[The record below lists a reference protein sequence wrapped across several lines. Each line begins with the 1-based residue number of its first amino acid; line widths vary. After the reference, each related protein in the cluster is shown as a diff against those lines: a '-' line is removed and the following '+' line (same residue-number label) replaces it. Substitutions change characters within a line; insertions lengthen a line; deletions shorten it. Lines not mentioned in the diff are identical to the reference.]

1 MSEKIIT
8 ALKTLDVKTDAQWTQ
23 DGQVNLNAF
32 KFVNGGESVT
42 REQLEEAAPGFNRE
56 TAATYF
62 DEKKEGEGSAPTVTQ
77 NVTGDVTADNVATI
91 LENAN
96 ATSENTSEEGKSTH
110 IASLRIGVDVTL
122 SDAVKT
128 LLGVAGRE
136 DFDISELDDERLSYV
151 VKSIPER
158 RNQLINLREEFN
170 AVIEKE
176 FNLLVQLEGEQER
189 RTPKENHADLVKR
202 VHEANANSKFIVDQP
217 RQRVAPP
224 IPPLKK

>member
-32 KFVNGGESVT
+32 KFVNGGEAVT
-42 REQLEEAAPGFNRE
+42 REQLEEVAPGFNRE
-56 TAATYF
+56 NAATYF
-62 DEKKEGEGSAPTVTQ
+62 DEKEGEGAAT
-77 NVTGDVTADNVATI
+77 DANVATI
-91 LENAN
+91 MKSAN
-96 ATSENTSEEGKSTH
+96 AASENTSEEGKATH
-110 IASLRIGVDVTL
+110 VGSMRIGVDITL
-122 SDAVKT
+122 SDALKT
-128 LLGVAGRE
+128 LIKVGAAINIAELT
-136 DFDISELDDERLSYV
+136 SEELSKIV
-151 VKSIPER
+151 ESVPER

-170 AVIEKE
+170 AILEKE
-176 FNLLVQLEGEQER
+176 FNLLIELESEQER

>member
-32 KFVNGGESVT
+32 KFVNGGEAVT
-42 REQLEEAAPGFNRE
+42 REQLEEVAPDFNRE
-56 TAATYF
+56 NAATYF
-62 DEKKEGEGSAPTVTQ
+62 DEKKEGEQNITSASIEGGTVTDAGAA
-77 NVTGDVTADNVATI
+77 NI
-91 LENAN
+91 LESAN
-96 ATSENTSEEGKSTH
+96 ATSEEGKTTH
-110 IASLRIGVDVTL
+110 TAPLRIDVDVTL

-128 LLGVAGRE
+128 LIGVSGRQ
-136 DFDISELDDERLSYV
+136 DFDVKDLDDERLAYII
-151 VKSIPER
+151 KSVPER

-170 AVIEKE
+170 TILEKE
-176 FNLLVQLEGEQER
+176 FNILISLEEEAAR
-189 RTPKENHADLVKR
+189 RVPVENHADLVKR
-202 VHEANANSKFIVDQP
+202 IHEANAASKFIVDQP

>member
-32 KFVNGGESVT
+32 KFVNGGEAVT
-42 REQLEEAAPGFNRE
+42 REQLEEVAPGFNRE
-56 TAATYF
+56 NAATYF
-62 DEKKEGEGSAPTVTQ
+62 DEKKEGEGSAPIEGATVT
-77 NVTGDVTADNVATI
+77 DANVATI
-91 LENAN
+91 LESAN
-96 ATSENTSEEGKSTH
+96 ATSEEGKTTH
-110 IASLRIGVDVTL
+110 TASLRIGVDVTL
-122 SDAVKT
+122 SDALKT
-128 LLGVAGRE
+128 LISFGGRK
-136 DFDISELDDERLSYV
+136 DFDVAELDDERLEYV
-151 VKSIPER
+151 LKSIPEH

-170 AVIEKE
+170 AVLEKE
-176 FNLLVQLEGEQER
+176 FNLLIELESEQER
-189 RTPKENHADLVKR
+189 RTPKENHVDLVKR

>member
-8 ALKTLDVKTDAQWTQ
+8 GLKSLDVKTDAQWTQ

-42 REQLEEAAPGFNRE
+42 REQLEEIAPGFNRE

-62 DEKKEGEGSAPTVTQ
+62 DEKEGEQNITPAPIEGGTVT
-77 NVTGDVTADNVATI
+77 DANVATI
-91 LENAN
+91 LESAN
-96 ATSENTSEEGKSTH
+96 ATSEKGKTTH
-110 IASLRIGVDVTL
+110 TAFLRIGVDVTL

-128 LLGVAGRE
+128 LIGVSGRQ
-136 DFDISELDDERLSYV
+136 DFDVKDLDDERLAYII
-151 VKSIPER
+151 KSVPER

-170 AVIEKE
+170 TILEKE
-176 FNLLVQLEGEQER
+176 FNILISLEEEAAR
-189 RTPKENHADLVKR
+189 RVPVENHADLVKR
-202 VHEANANSKFIVDQP
+202 IHEANAASKFIVDQP
-217 RQRVAPP
+217 RQRVAQP

>member
-32 KFVNGGESVT
+32 KFVNGGEAVT
-42 REQLEEAAPGFNRE
+42 REQLEEVAPGFNRE
-56 TAATYF
+56 NAATYF
-62 DEKKEGEGSAPTVTQ
+62 DEKKEGEGSAPVEGA
-77 NVTGDVTADNVATI
+77 NVTDANVATI
-91 LENAN
+91 LESAN
-96 ATSENTSEEGKSTH
+96 ATSQNTAEENKSTH

-128 LLGVAGRE
+128 LLGISGRQ
-136 DFDISELDDERLSYV
+136 DFDVADLDDERLEYV
-151 VKSIPER
+151 VKSVPER

-176 FNLLVQLEGEQER
+176 FNLLVELEGEKER

>member
-32 KFVNGGESVT
+32 KFVNGGESIT
-42 REQLEEAAPGFNRE
+42 REQLEEVAPGFNRE
-56 TAATYF
+56 NAETYF
-62 DEKKEGEGSAPTVTQ
+62 DEKKEGEGSAPIEGATVT
-77 NVTGDVTADNVATI
+77 DANVATI
-91 LENAN
+91 MKSAN
-96 ATSENTSEEGKSTH
+96 ATSEESKSTH
-110 IASLRIGVDVTL
+110 IAPLHIGVDVTV

-128 LLGVAGRE
+128 LLGISGRQDFDVAG
-136 DFDISELDDERLSYV
+136 LDDERLEYV
-151 VKSIPER
+151 VKSIPEH

-170 AVIEKE
+170 AVLEKE
-176 FNLLVQLEGEQER
+176 FNLLIELESEQER

>member
-62 DEKKEGEGSAPTVTQ
+62 VDGGGTPGEAPAA
-77 NVTGDVTADNVATI
+77 ADTNVATI

>member
-32 KFVNGGESVT
+32 KFVNGGEAVT
-42 REQLEEAAPGFNRE
+42 REQLEEVAPGFNRE
-56 TAATYF
+56 NAATYF
-62 DEKKEGEGSAPTVTQ
+62 DEKKEGEGSAPIEGATVT
-77 NVTGDVTADNVATI
+77 DANVATI

-96 ATSENTSEEGKSTH
+96 AASENTSEEGKATQGGSM
-110 IASLRIGVDVTL
+110 RIGVDITL
-122 SDAVKT
+122 SDALKT
-128 LLGVAGRE
+128 LIKVGAVI
-136 DFDISELDDERLSYV
+136 DIAELTSEELSKIV
-151 VKSIPER
+151 ESVPER

-170 AVIEKE
+170 AILEKE
-176 FNLLVQLEGEQER
+176 FNLLIELESEQER

>member
-1 MSEKIIT
+1 MMTDKIIT

-32 KFVNGGESVT
+32 KFVNGGEAVT
-42 REQLEEAAPGFNRE
+42 REQLEEVAPGFNRE
-56 TAATYF
+56 NAATYF
-62 DEKKEGEGSAPTVTQ
+62 DEKKEGEGSALIEGAFIEGATVT
-77 NVTGDVTADNVATI
+77 DANVANI
-91 LENAN
+91 LESAN
-96 ATSENTSEEGKSTH
+96 AASENTSKEGKATQGGP
-110 IASLRIGVDVTL
+110 IRIGVDITL
-122 SDAVKT
+122 SDALKT
-128 LLGVAGRE
+128 LIKVGAVI
-136 DFDISELDDERLSYV
+136 DIAELTSEELSKIV
-151 VKSIPER
+151 ESVPER

-170 AVIEKE
+170 AILEKE
-176 FNLLVQLEGEQER
+176 FNLLIELESEQER

>member
-32 KFVNGGESVT
+32 KFVNGGEAVT
-42 REQLEEAAPGFNRE
+42 REQLEEVAPGFNRE
-56 TAATYF
+56 NAETYF
-62 DEKKEGEGSAPTVTQ
+62 DEKKEGEGSAPIEGATVT
-77 NVTGDVTADNVATI
+77 DANVATI

-96 ATSENTSEEGKSTH
+96 AASENTSEEGKATQGGSM
-110 IASLRIGVDVTL
+110 RIGVDITL
-122 SDAVKT
+122 SDALKT
-128 LLGVAGRE
+128 LIKVGAVI
-136 DFDISELDDERLSYV
+136 DIAELTSEELSKIV
-151 VKSIPER
+151 ESVPER

-170 AVIEKE
+170 AILEKE
-176 FNLLVQLEGEQER
+176 FNLLIELESEQER

>member
-32 KFVNGGESVT
+32 KFVNGGEAVT
-42 REQLEEAAPGFNRE
+42 REQLEEVAPGFNRE
-56 TAATYF
+56 NAATYF
-62 DEKKEGEGSAPTVTQ
+62 DEKEGVGSAPIEGATV
-77 NVTGDVTADNVATI
+77 ADANVATI
-91 LENAN
+91 MKSAN
-96 ATSENTSEEGKSTH
+96 ATSEESKSTH
-110 IASLRIGVDVTL
+110 IAPLHIGVDVTV

-128 LLGVAGRE
+128 LLGISGRQDFDVAG
-136 DFDISELDDERLSYV
+136 LDDERLEYV
-151 VKSIPER
+151 VKSIPEH

-170 AVIEKE
+170 AILEKE
-176 FNLLVQLEGEQER
+176 FNLLIELESEQER

>member
-1 MSEKIIT
+1 MMSEKIIT
-8 ALKTLDVKTDAQWTQ
+8 GLKSLDVKTDAQWTQ

-32 KFVNGGESVT
+32 KFVNGGEAVT
-42 REQLEEAAPGFNRE
+42 REQLEEIAPGFNRE

-62 DEKKEGEGSAPTVTQ
+62 DEKKEGEQNTAPATIEGATVT
-77 NVTGDVTADNVATI
+77 DANVANI
-91 LENAN
+91 LESAN
-96 ATSENTSEEGKSTH
+96 VTSEEGKTTH

-128 LLGVAGRE
+128 LIGVSGRQ
-136 DFDISELDDERLSYV
+136 DFDVKDLDDERLAYII
-151 VKSIPER
+151 KSVPER

-170 AVIEKE
+170 TILEKE
-176 FNLLVQLEGEQER
+176 FNILISLEEEAAR
-189 RTPKENHADLVKR
+189 RVPVENHADLVKR
-202 VHEANANSKFIVDQP
+202 IHEANAASKFIVDQP